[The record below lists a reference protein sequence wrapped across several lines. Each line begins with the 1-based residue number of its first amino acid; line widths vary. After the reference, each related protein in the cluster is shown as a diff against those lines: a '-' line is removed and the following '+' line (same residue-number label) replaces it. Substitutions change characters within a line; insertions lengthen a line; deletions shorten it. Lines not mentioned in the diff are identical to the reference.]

1 MAAASHP
8 VRRLLRNRAGQ
19 MLSSRSKLSVRR
31 ARAQNWHVPG
41 GRGSL
46 GGSGRARDPA
56 GVALPAPTDVP
67 AGRHRPKH
75 PAPPAARSSR
85 HPLSRRSTVA
95 DGWERMPGRRP
106 SMAGSPCLPTGIP
119 TLADRALRGL
129 PRGPRRIRSRAHRR
143 LTRPGLVTRT
153 RHQEETSSSVAEWLI
168 LWAARPNMPQWVA
181 YSPHEPVCGWSN
193 RMLCVRWSSV
203 GECRSGPEGS
213 SEPGPGLN
221 LGRRGGRGRR
231 RGRVSSARPCA
242 RRRPRTRAP
251 RPGRGRQGPPPP
263 S

>member
-1 MAAASHP
+1 MSSCGSRTSPAHP
-8 VRRLLRNRAGQ
+8 RRPEPSRLPCRRSSLGRRVGRCGARAWLGPLVRRP
-19 MLSSRSKLSVRR
+19 V
-31 ARAQNWHVPG
+31 
-41 GRGSL
+41 
-46 GGSGRARDPA
+46 
-56 GVALPAPTDVP
+56 
-67 AGRHRPKH
+67 
-75 PAPPAARSSR
+75 
-85 HPLSRRSTVA
+85 
-95 DGWERMPGRRP
+95 
-106 SMAGSPCLPTGIP
+106 SPRWRT
-119 TLADRALRGL
+119 RALRGL

-168 LWAARPNMPQWVA
+168 LWAARSNMPQWVA

-193 RMLCVRWSSV
+193 RMLGVRWSSV